1 MILGAGGAEAAPPAP
16 RHFGVIDH
24 GSHKYNLSVQV
35 TAVDLAAVV
44 IGALF
49 VAIGALAHAIAFSAR
64 PRVDRAAAWVGLFC
78 VVYGVRLVA
87 STTLV
92 PLVTGWP
99 QLLFRYVDASI
110 TYAILVPATLFIE
123 ALVGAGP
130 FQLLRRTWQLL
141 AIVAVVAVAV
151 SIATGNPNAAM
162 PINRPV
168 VLVTMAV
175 WFWCFA
181 LRSREGRWAPEVR
194 VVVSAG
200 AVLAA
205 AALAKNALSER
216 LLGDV
221 DIEPLAML
229 LFAGTLGWF
238 VLRRART
245 HESSFVAL
253 TRELELARTIQ
264 QSLLPKEM
272 PPVGGVRIAAR
283 YLPMSAVAGD
293 LYEVLPLPGG
303 RALVVLA
310 DVSGHGVPA
319 ALVASMLKVAIAA
332 EADRYDTPGETLTGV
347 NRALTGKF
355 ESAYVTACCFVFD
368 PARNTLSYAAA
379 GHPPSLLRRA
389 DGRIERLD
397 HGGIVLTMM
406 AAIPYTSTD
415 VTFSPGDRL
424 LVYSDGLTETVRAG
438 SDEFFGDAQ
447 LTRVLQ
453 ALAPGD
459 NMLDTVLDAR
469 ERWCGGAAL
478 TDDISVVTVERL
490 ME

>member
-1 MILGAGGAEAAPPAP
+1 ML
-16 RHFGVIDH
+16 
-24 GSHKYNLSVQV
+24 N
-35 TAVDLAAVV
+35 AVDLAAVV

-49 VAIGALAHAIAFSAR
+49 VAIGALALAIGFSAR
-64 PRVDRAAAWVGLFC
+64 PRVDRAAAWFGLLC
-78 VVYGVRLVA
+78 VAYGIRLVA
-87 STTLV
+87 STTLL

-99 QLLFRYVDASI
+99 PLLFRYVDANI
-110 TYAILVPATLFIE
+110 TYAILVPATLFVE
-123 ALVGAGP
+123 ALVGASP
-130 FQLLRRTWQLL
+130 FHLLRRTWQLL

-151 SIATGNPNAAM
+151 GILTGNPNAAM

-168 VLVTMAV
+168 VLATMAV

-181 LRSREGRWAPEVR
+181 LRSRKGRWTPDVR
-194 VVVSAG
+194 IVVAAG
-200 AVLAA
+200 GVLAA
-205 AALAKNALSER
+205 AALAQNVLSER

-272 PPVGGVRIAAR
+272 PNVAGVRIAAK

-293 LYEVLPLPGG
+293 LYEILPLPGG
-303 RALVVLA
+303 RVLVVLA

-319 ALVASMLKVAIAA
+319 ALVASMVKVAVAA
-332 EADRYDTPGETLTGV
+332 EADRYDTPGQILTGV

-355 ESAYVTACCFVFD
+355 ESAYVTACCFVVD
-368 PARNTLSYAAA
+368 PARNVLSYAAA
-379 GHPPSLLRRA
+379 GHPPSLLRRD
-389 DGRIERLD
+389 DGRIDRLD

-406 AAIPYTSTD
+406 AAIPYTSAD
-415 VTFSPGDRL
+415 VTFAPGDRL

-438 SDEFFGDAQ
+438 SDEFFGDAE
-447 LTRVLQ
+447 LERVLQ
-453 ALAPGD
+453 ALTPSD
-459 NMLDTVLDAR
+459 NILEKVLDAR
-469 ERWCGGAAL
+469 DRWSGAAAL
-478 TDDISVVTVERL
+478 SDDISAVTIERQ
-490 ME
+490 